1 MDEKWK
7 TGLVQN
13 NQSLWKMLT
22 EVLSYSDSEEK
33 IEYFVEYAN
42 SVHPD
47 FLNIIFACNYALAR
61 SYYNVSTK
69 KLTL

>member
-1 MDEKWK
+1 
-7 TGLVQN
+7 
-13 NQSLWKMLT
+13 MLT

-47 FLNIIFACNYALAR
+47 FFNIMFACNYALAR